1 MRTFFFKEF
10 FTFPLG
16 PACQGLAACRQSALA
31 AVLGQERIKRPPTN
45 RDRRLFSNS
54 KVTYLCVTP
63 NLPIMQPQ
71 TLDVFQVI
79 ADPSRRQMLVM
90 LSKNSMTINS
100 LAENFD
106 MSRPAV
112 SKHVKI
118 LYNAGFISIKD
129 IGRER
134 HCVLKQDG
142 FEELQDFIS
151 YFDKF
156 WATKLKKLQTLLDN
170 KSKQRLQ

>member
-1 MRTFFFKEF
+1 MTS
-10 FTFPLG
+10 
-16 PACQGLAACRQSALA
+16 Q
-31 AVLGQERIKRPPTN
+31 PPN
-45 RDRRLFSNS
+45 
-54 KVTYLCVTP
+54 
-63 NLPIMQPQ
+63 
-71 TLDVFQVI
+71 VFQVI

-90 LSKNSMTINS
+90 LSKDSMTINS

-112 SKHVKI
+112 SKHIKI

-134 HCVLKQDG
+134 YCTLKQDG
-142 FEELQDFIS
+142 FNELQDFIN

-156 WATKLKKLQTLLDN
+156 WASKLKKLEIILNN
-170 KSKQRLQ
+170 KSKPR